1 MRPVENIKRFV
12 KNRKPQVIAS
22 DDLNK
27 HVLDDSFAAME
38 DTMRM
43 KSVVPQPNI
52 WRIIMKSIKIRKVK
66 VAIAVIVLMI
76 LLGLIPF
83 KGTTAFGKIANEV
96 TTTLARL
103 KAMVLGK
110 ELPEAEHVERQID
123 KSVKI
128 LTKSRAYSS
137 PEIFSL
143 EDFLNER
150 NISFVSGDSGTAKY
164 AVIPSDKVAALQEF
178 LQSSD
183 SYNIVAAPTVL
194 TYSGDGAM
202 LAIVNLAGVAITALQ
217 DENKQLNLD
226 FAFHNGQDGCEVNG
240 IKLENGEALLISG
253 IKSSKDETS
262 DDLMTILV
270 LPEVIQE

>member
-1 MRPVENIKRFV
+1 MKIGKNIEK
-12 KNRKPQVIAS
+12 VIREL
-22 DDLNK
+22 DLGLDINAK
-27 HVLDDSFAAME
+27 IDEAVLSEILIAHEKIKSTQSAAI
-38 DTMRM
+38 R
-43 KSVVPQPNI
+43 PNI
-52 WRIIMKSIKIRKVK
+52 WRIITNSIKIRKVK
-66 VAIAVIVLMI
+66 VAIAAIVLMI

-83 KGTTAFGKIANEV
+83 NGTTAFGKIANEI

-103 KAMVLGK
+103 KAMVLGE

-128 LTKSRAYSS
+128 LTKSRVYSS
-137 PEIFSL
+137 SEISSL

-164 AVIPSDKVAALQEF
+164 AIISSDKVAALQEF

-183 SYNIVAAPTVL
+183 SYNFVTSPNVL
-194 TYSGDGAM
+194 TYAGQNAM
-202 LAIVNLAGVAITALQ
+202 IAIVNTAGAAITALQ

-226 FAFHNGQDGCEVNG
+226 FAFHNGQDGCDIKG
-240 IKLENGEALLISG
+240 INLENGEALLISG

-270 LPEVIQE
+270 LPEVKQE

>member
-1 MRPVENIKRFV
+1 MKPAENIEKLIRNIEIDTNSKMDEAV
-12 KNRKPQVIAS
+12 
-22 DDLNK
+22 LNN
-27 HVLDDSFAAME
+27 VLEAFE
-38 DTMRM
+38 
-43 KSVVPQPNI
+43 KSEGTKSAVPQPNI
-52 WRIIMKSIKIRKVK
+52 WRTIMKSIKIRKVK

-76 LLGLIPF
+76 PLGLVPF
-83 KGTTAFGKIANEV
+83 NGTTALGRITNGV
-96 TTTLARL
+96 TSTLARL
-103 KAMVLGK
+103 KAMVLGE

-128 LTKSRAYSS
+128 LTKSSVYSS
-137 PEIFSL
+137 PEISSL

-150 NISFVSGDSGTAKY
+150 NINFVSY
-164 AVIPSDKVAALQEF
+164 AIIPSDKVAVLQEF

-183 SYNIVAAPTVL
+183 SYNIVASANVL
-194 TYSGDGAM
+194 TYAGDKAM
-202 LAIVNLAGVAITALQ
+202 IAIVNTAGAAITALQ

-253 IKSSKDETS
+253 IRTGQNENSDE
-262 DDLMTILV
+262 LMTILV